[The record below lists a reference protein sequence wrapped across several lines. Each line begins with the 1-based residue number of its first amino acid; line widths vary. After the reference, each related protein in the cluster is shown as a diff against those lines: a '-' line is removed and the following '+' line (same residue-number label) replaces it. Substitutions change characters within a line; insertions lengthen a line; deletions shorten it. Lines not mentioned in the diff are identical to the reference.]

1 MEKVILDQQRFSEKE
16 LSKYWGVK
24 RKTLQKWRTM
34 GIGPAYIKLGAKVV
48 YPYEYVA
55 AFERSRIFAGS
66 GQRIEYKG
74 GADDK

>member
-1 MEKVILDQQRFSEKE
+1 MEKVILDQRRFTEEE

-34 GIGPAYIKLGAKVV
+34 GIGPSYVKLGARVV

-74 GADDK
+74 AKDDK